1 MQQSRRLFF
10 RLVSQFRRYGAIVA
24 ATLLAVGVASATDV
38 LLIRQLQNVVDA
50 MRSTATEH
58 AAPVTGMMATLQG
71 WVDRV
76 LPTHAGQTELW
87 VIPATILGLAF
98 LRMVSSF
105 AGDYG
110 SVWLS
115 SRVQADLRE
124 QMFAT
129 IMRLPS
135 RFFDT
140 TTTLNR

>member
-1 MQQSRRLFF
+1 MQQSRL
-10 RLVSQFRRYGAIVA
+10 QFRRYGAIVA

-50 MRSTATEH
+50 MRTTAS
-58 AAPVTGMMATLQG
+58 AQVAPVSGVMGMLQG
-71 WVDRV
+71 WVDRF
-76 LPTHAGQTELW
+76 LPAQAGQVDLW
-87 VIPATILGLAF
+87 VIPATILGLAT

-124 QMFAT
+124 KMFA
-129 IMRLPS
+129 
-135 RFFDT
+135 
-140 TTTLNR
+140 